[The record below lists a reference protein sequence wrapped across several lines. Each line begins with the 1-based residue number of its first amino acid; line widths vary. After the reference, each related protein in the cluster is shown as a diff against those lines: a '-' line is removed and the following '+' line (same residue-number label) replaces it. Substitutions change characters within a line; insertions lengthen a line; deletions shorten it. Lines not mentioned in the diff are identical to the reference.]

1 VALLASLVSAVSLLL
16 LGMFAF
22 NPHGAEEFTTG
33 RRPGQFYQVFDND
46 ERMFPDTSYGNILGV
61 AHNSGG
67 SIETTLEALIFG
79 ADVIEVDVVEIDGVL
94 YSAHTPPLPLPFLGP
109 RFFRGPSLE
118 RVWTAS
124 YRADAM
130 MLDLKDTSPDYV
142 DLVARF
148 LNSRSPGR
156 DVIVGS
162 RSVDVLHT
170 LREQAPEAILLLSVS
185 DAGTFEDLQA
195 NSALQDAIDGVTIR
209 ESLLDVDMAY
219 WLENHNLLII
229 AWTVNDIQR
238 VNELVRLGV
247 DGITT
252 DNLALIT
259 LLGTQQA
266 GD

>member
-1 VALLASLVSAVSLLL
+1 
-16 LGMFAF
+16 
-22 NPHGAEEFTTG
+22 
-33 RRPGQFYQVFDND
+33 
-46 ERMFPDTSYGNILGV
+46 
-61 AHNSGG
+61 
-67 SIETTLEALIFG
+67 
-79 ADVIEVDVVEIDGVL
+79 
-94 YSAHTPPLPLPFLGP
+94 
-109 RFFRGPSLE
+109 
-118 RVWTAS
+118 
-124 YRADAM
+124 M

-170 LREQAPEAILLLSVS
+170 LSGQAPEAILLLSVS

-195 NSALQDAIDGVTIR
+195 NTALQDAIDGVTIR

-219 WLENHNLLII
+219 WLENQNLLII

-238 VNELVRLGV
+238 VNELVQLGV

-259 LLGTQQA
+259 LLGTQQP
-266 GD
+266 GE